1 MHLNN
6 AQEVNM
12 WEYNYTNYNY
22 DELYHYGVKGMK
34 WKNHIYATREELL
47 EAKKKYKADK
57 HEQRVIRRQAK
68 KIARRDDEV
77 RSLKYDMKRSERKA
91 RRVERAAQEFI
102 DDESNSEAT
111 RFFGGLAGAGAAIIT
126 RKQAQE
132 ARAKYEEAYN
142 ATYNKALK
150 DLQKQSASGK
160 SQVDKVMSKK
170 KK

>member
-1 MHLNN
+1 
-6 AQEVNM
+6 M
-12 WEYNYTNYNY
+12 WQYNYTNQDN
-22 DELYHYGVKGMK
+22 ELYHYGVPGMK
-34 WKNHIYATREELL
+34 WGVR
-47 EAKKKYKADK
+47 
-57 HEQRVIRRQAK
+57 HEQRVMRRQAK

-77 RSLKYDMKRSERKA
+77 RSLKYDMKQNERKA
-91 RRVERAAQEFI
+91 RMVERATRSFLNDESQ
-102 DDESNSEAT
+102 DDET
-111 RFFGGLAGAGAAIIT
+111 RFFGGIAGASAALIT
-126 RKQAQE
+126 RKKAQE